1 VSAFAAEGIAES
13 VGFHDRMTVR
23 RNGFDHAQRVYG
35 NMTFV
40 GHSLVGA
47 SLAQA
52 AIPAGVSWKRWLLT
66 VNVYVLLAFAPDLP
80 LPGWGHTR
88 YFFSHSLFVNLSL
101 MIPMTALACYYVTR
115 KGGVS
120 YALVAGAAAAW
131 LSHFPLD
138 ALYNHGQGIA
148 IYWPFS
154 DAVLN
159 LPLPWFAT
167 LDMRQPLTGPYN
179 ARVFLVE
186 ALCYLP
192 LFGAAFLGRQA
203 WLRKRK
209 PFGTI

>member
-1 VSAFAAEGIAES
+1 
-13 VGFHDRMTVR
+13 
-23 RNGFDHAQRVYG
+23 
-35 NMTFV
+35 MTFV

-52 AIPAGVSWKRWLLT
+52 AIPAGASWKRWLLT
-66 VNVYVLLAFAPDLP
+66 VNVFVLLAFFPDLP

-88 YFFSHSLFVNLSL
+88 YYFSHSLFINGLLIILFAGIAFVYLSRQGVAAFPL
-101 MIPMTALACYYVTR
+101 VALAAV
-115 KGGVS
+115 
-120 YALVAGAAAAW
+120 AW

-138 ALYNHGQGIA
+138 AMYNHGQGVA

-167 LDMRQPLTGPYN
+167 LDMRQPLTAAHN

-186 ALCYLP
+186 ALFYLP
-192 LFGAAFLGRQA
+192 LLGAALLGRYI
-203 WLRKRK
+203 WLRRRR
-209 PFGTI
+209 PLGSN